1 MKLNFLS
8 KEGCAF
14 LNFKNSL
21 FNKRTYFAFIPCTK
35 KKTCIFWLI
44 PKPGLLVSVFQ
55 MHAICSEHISTWEL
69 GALKTQKNKSRFAGG
84 GGRWLVSSVS
94 SVFSALNTSCVL
106 GGCRDDRNTG
116 PVPRGFAVQQD
127 KLIQGRLIRA
137 MVPSATGGGDPEGW
151 PAGLEGTACPWQ
163 GRGAPSLVL
172 ALSL

>member
-1 MKLNFLS
+1 M
-8 KEGCAF
+8 CI
-14 LNFKNSL
+14 FKFQKFPFQQEDL
-21 FNKRTYFAFIPCTK
+21 FCFYTMHKK

-151 PAGLEGTACPWQ
+151 PTGLEGTACPSQ